1 MSASAP
7 PVGVAIIDS
16 GVNVPH
22 PHLASVAGGIAITHR
37 GIEHTDYVDRL
48 GHGTAVASAIHEKA
62 PEAELYA
69 VRVFESTLA
78 TSVPTLVRA
87 IDWAVE
93 REIKVVNLSLGT
105 PNRAHIDQLVG
116 VVERAAEKGTII
128 VSAREYEDRL
138 WYPGCLPGVVGVFLD
153 WDHPRESVSAEHL
166 EGEAVAVCASGY
178 PRPISGVPPERN
190 LSGISFAVANTTGVL
205 AATLRS
211 RPSVR
216 SAEEAVALIE
226 TLGMADPG
234 T

>member
-1 MSASAP
+1 MKAP
-7 PVGVAIIDS
+7 EPPISVAIIDS

-62 PEAELYA
+62 PDAELYA
-69 VRVFESTLA
+69 IRVFESTLA

-87 IDWAVE
+87 IEWAIE
-93 REIKVVNLSLGT
+93 REVRIVNLSLGT
-105 PNRAHIDQLVG
+105 PNDTHEDELVR

-153 WDHPRESVSAEHL
+153 WDHPRDSVRAERL
-166 EGEAVAVCASGY
+166 EGEGVVICASGY
-178 PRPISGVPPERN
+178 PRPIPGVPQERN
-190 LSGISFAVANTTGVL
+190 LHGISFAVANTTGVL
-205 AATLRS
+205 AARLRNS
-211 RPSVR
+211 PSVQT
-216 SAEEAVALIE
+216 AQDAIALIAPTE
-226 TLGMADPG
+226 GTDLG